1 MPSTTVCAAW
11 RKRRASNRPMR
22 WLSRTIKSCGRSS
35 NASGNSKRISLNGI
49 STWSCLRQ
57 RCGSSARR
65 CRCSSSVPQE
75 APLAIA
81 HAGALLRAGVS
92 RKMCAKRKNMMGQ
105 TPQQVID
112 GQRQDWNRV
121 AGGWEKWDRFFDEQ
135 MAFLNHRLVADARLR
150 AGMHTLDLG
159 SGTGY
164 PALLGA
170 QTVGPSGSMTG
181 LDLAEQMLAVAR
193 RKATALK
200 LANVTFRTGDVTALP
215 FETASF
221 DAVTSRF
228 CLMFLPDIPKA
239 AAEIARVLKPGGWI
253 AAAVW
258 SAPDKN
264 PSIGLSMEA
273 IRKVVELPPPDP
285 TAPGIFRLAQPGDL
299 AGMLQQAGLA
309 DVTDQEFFA
318 EWSYASAE
326 EYYTS
331 LMEIAAPVQNLM
343 AKLLDTQKQEVKR
356 LITQAATQ
364 YRRGNCITFPI
375 AVRMVAARKPL

>member
-1 MPSTTVCAAW
+1 
-11 RKRRASNRPMR
+11 
-22 WLSRTIKSCGRSS
+22 
-35 NASGNSKRISLNGI
+35 
-49 STWSCLRQ
+49 
-57 RCGSSARR
+57 
-65 CRCSSSVPQE
+65 
-75 APLAIA
+75 
-81 HAGALLRAGVS
+81 
-92 RKMCAKRKNMMGQ
+92 MMGQ
-105 TPQQVID
+105 TPEQVID
-112 GQRQDWNRV
+112 SQRQDWNRV

-150 AGMHTLDLG
+150 AGMQALDLG

-170 QTVGPSGSMTG
+170 HTVGPSGSMTG

-193 RKATALK
+193 RKATALG
-200 LANVTFRTGDVTALP
+200 LTNVTFRTGDATALP
-215 FETASF
+215 FEANSF
-221 DAVTSRF
+221 DAITSRF
-228 CLMFLPDIPKA
+228 CLMFLPEIPKA
-239 AAEIARVLKPGGWI
+239 AAEIARVLRPGGWV

-258 SAPDKN
+258 SSPNKN

-299 AGMLQQAGLA
+299 ADMLQQAGLV

-356 LITQAATQ
+356 FITQAATQ
-364 YRRGNCITFPI
+364 YQRGNRITFPI